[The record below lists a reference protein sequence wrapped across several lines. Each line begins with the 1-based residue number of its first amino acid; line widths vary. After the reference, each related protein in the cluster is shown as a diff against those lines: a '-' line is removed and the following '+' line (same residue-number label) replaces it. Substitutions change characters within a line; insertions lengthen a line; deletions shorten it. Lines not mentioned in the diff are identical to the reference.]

1 MLIDREED
9 LEITLSADFDE
20 RSNTSFYTAD
30 NDKRHLK
37 APEELVSGCRER
49 KENLQALAKLGA
61 AVDDVVNVNKC
72 QC

>member
-30 NDKRHLK
+30 NEKRHLK
-37 APEELVSGCRER
+37 APEELVSG
-49 KENLQALAKLGA
+49 LP
-61 AVDDVVNVNKC
+61 
-72 QC
+72 